1 MPQLQICESAHH
13 TMYGS
18 IEKNMRELVKLR
30 GIRALVHNARE
41 TQSCSYKNLY
51 QSCGSTEISCKYTD
65 NSCTTTMEEV
75 DVFRHVMDTPD
86 HHKFF
91 ELLLRPRSAYVN
103 TRFLENSDVR
113 KLACVS
119 RTMRKIVPAGE
130 LENNQ
135 QWKENG
141 ENVFG
146 LVFTELCNIC
156 LQAGYNPTTL
166 PGFYMNVN
174 EILSGK
180 YLEEVELDTVDCSST
195 SHVAHSVRNITAS
208 MLGLRLGRSRDN
220 DLSCLADPSMSR
232 QLALIHRHTGTL
244 VYRNLS
250 TAVDSWKRSTGGSA
264 FVIMPRATPRGVT
277 TNSVLQIGDYVT
289 ITTGNLSTLRV
300 NLAATDV
307 ERLLQL
313 MHSTK
318 CRDDRDH
325 GPHTLEE
332 AQCELELARARVH
345 RQAHDDFFAQR
356 AINNSRVGASA
367 VDLEAQR
374 QKDNKKHL
382 DAKILRMDQDVQ
394 RLEQKL
400 MRLRQHHKDNLARPT
415 KRQTMTLENEI
426 GSLQA
431 QIHGLIHTGGVDAN
445 LVHTTKGHAMTRVNE
460 IGSLQAR
467 IHELT
472 SNAIIYARTIQEQ
485 KVRLEN
491 HDIQA
496 QCAICF
502 EKRTS
507 NFIFEP
513 CSHVCCCD
521 VCAHKMVGKPCP
533 LCRQRILR
541 TSPVYMT

>member
-1 MPQLQICESAHH
+1 
-13 TMYGS
+13 
-18 IEKNMRELVKLR
+18 
-30 GIRALVHNARE
+30 
-41 TQSCSYKNLY
+41 
-51 QSCGSTEISCKYTD
+51 
-65 NSCTTTMEEV
+65 MEEV
-75 DVFRHVMDTPD
+75 DVFRNVMDTPD

-91 ELLLRPRSAYVN
+91 ELLLRPRNAHVN

-135 QWKENG
+135 LWKENG

-146 LVFTELCNIC
+146 PVFAELCNIC

-174 EILSGK
+174 QILSGK
-180 YLEEVELDTVDCSST
+180 YLEEVELDTVDCTSSL
-195 SHVAHSVRNITAS
+195 HVSHSVRSITAS

-220 DLSCLADPSMSR
+220 DLSCLADPDMSK
-232 QLALIHRHTGTL
+232 QQALIHRHTGSL

-250 TAVDSWKRSTGGSA
+250 TQVDSWKRSTGGSA
-264 FVIMPRATPRGVT
+264 FVIMPRATPQGVP

-289 ITTGNLSTLRV
+289 IATGNLSTLRV
-300 NLAATDV
+300 NLATQDV
-307 ERLLQL
+307 KRLLQL

-325 GPHTLEE
+325 GPYTLEE

-356 AINNSRVGASA
+356 AIHHNRIGTIA
-367 VDLEAQR
+367 VDFAAQK
-374 QKDNKKHL
+374 QKDNKKSL
-382 DAKILRMDQDVQ
+382 DAKILRIDQDVQ
-394 RLEQKL
+394 RLEGKL
-400 MRLRQHHKDNLARPT
+400 MRLQKHHNVLKHIGLDANLARPT

-431 QIHGLIHTGGVDAN
+431 QIHGLKHISIDAN
-445 LVHTTKGHAMTRVNE
+445 LVRTTTGHTMTRENE

-467 IHELT
+467 IHELNA
-472 SNAIIYARTIQEQ
+472 NAIIYARTIQEQ
-485 KVRLEN
+485 NVRLEN
-491 HDIQA
+491 NDIQA

-507 NFIFEP
+507 NFIFKP

-533 LCRQRILR
+533 LCRQRILS